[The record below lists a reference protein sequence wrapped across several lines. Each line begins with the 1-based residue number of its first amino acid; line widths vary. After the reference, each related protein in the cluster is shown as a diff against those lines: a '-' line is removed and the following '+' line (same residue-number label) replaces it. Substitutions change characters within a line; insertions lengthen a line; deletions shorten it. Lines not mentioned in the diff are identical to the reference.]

1 MDTVHANKL
10 RAVAAYSLRTAALL
24 CTTGPLMQT
33 LLATLGFS
41 SRWIYIHAT
50 LVQGVNTVTILLCA
64 RWADSGNAIRKSAL
78 VQVPHGLLY
87 LLYIPL
93 CIWKSPSL
101 VSFAALTAITVLQ
114 VVSVSLYTVC
124 EYKIPY
130 FIFPARDYG
139 QVLAMQGIFSSLLTL
154 GAGALVSAL
163 TPHVPYLVIM
173 AVACVLSAA
182 LMLGAAFLYS
192 RQQPVFETEEFG
204 QSVHRHMRIPFSAT
218 FSHPSFYRLI
228 PANLMRGFGYGA
240 VLVAAALALEL
251 GFDQQVSTAM
261 VSVQSAASLL
271 ACGVFARLSRR
282 VSPRVSV
289 LVGSVSYGLLPLLLW
304 ADQTVFL
311 AVYGI
316 AVLGRTLIDNAVPA
330 LLRFVVPP
338 EISGPY
344 HAWRMMLHN
353 GGAMLATAAAAFI
366 PPGPFILLAAACQLC
381 SGAMYMLYRDRGDSH
396 PSAR

>member
-93 CIWKSPSL
+93 CLWKSPSL
-101 VSFAALTAITVLQ
+101 ASFAALTAITVLQ

-139 QVLAMQGIFSSLLTL
+139 QVLAMQGIFSS
-154 GAGALVSAL
+154 
-163 TPHVPYLVIM
+163 
-173 AVACVLSAA
+173 
-182 LMLGAAFLYS
+182 
-192 RQQPVFETEEFG
+192 
-204 QSVHRHMRIPFSAT
+204 
-218 FSHPSFYRLI
+218 
-228 PANLMRGFGYGA
+228 
-240 VLVAAALALEL
+240 
-251 GFDQQVSTAM
+251 
-261 VSVQSAASLL
+261 
-271 ACGVFARLSRR
+271 
-282 VSPRVSV
+282 
-289 LVGSVSYGLLPLLLW
+289 
-304 ADQTVFL
+304 
-311 AVYGI
+311 
-316 AVLGRTLIDNAVPA
+316 
-330 LLRFVVPP
+330 
-338 EISGPY
+338 
-344 HAWRMMLHN
+344 
-353 GGAMLATAAAAFI
+353 
-366 PPGPFILLAAACQLC
+366 
-381 SGAMYMLYRDRGDSH
+381 
-396 PSAR
+396 